1 MCEKENLSSIAKLIR
16 SDWKNIYFGARP
28 YLDAME
34 CLQTIT
40 DYYGDDSG
48 KSIVQYFLANAQSW
62 RGDTARTVKAKL
74 NEILKLEI
82 KKPPTDGKQQAQR

>member
-1 MCEKENLSSIAKLIR
+1 MCEKENLSTIAKLIR

-34 CLQTIT
+34 CLQTT
-40 DYYGDDSG
+40 ADNYGEDSG

-62 RGDTARTVKAKL
+62 RGDTARAVKAKL
-74 NEILKLEI
+74 NEMLKMDTRQ
-82 KKPPTDGKQQAQR
+82 PQADGKLQKNR

>member
-1 MCEKENLSSIAKLIR
+1 MCEKENLSTIAKLIR

-34 CLQTIT
+34 CLQTT
-40 DYYGDDSG
+40 ADNYGDDSG

-62 RGDTARTVKAKL
+62 RGNTARAVKAKL
-74 NEILKLEI
+74 NEILKTDIE
-82 KKPPTDGKQQAQR
+82 KPQTDGMRKAHR

>member
-1 MCEKENLSSIAKLIR
+1 MCEKENLSTIAKLIR

-34 CLQTIT
+34 CLQTT
-40 DYYGDDSG
+40 ADNYGDDSG

-62 RGDTARTVKAKL
+62 RGNTARAVKAKL
-74 NEILKLEI
+74 NEILKTDI
-82 KKPPTDGKQQAQR
+82 KKPPTDGKRKAQR